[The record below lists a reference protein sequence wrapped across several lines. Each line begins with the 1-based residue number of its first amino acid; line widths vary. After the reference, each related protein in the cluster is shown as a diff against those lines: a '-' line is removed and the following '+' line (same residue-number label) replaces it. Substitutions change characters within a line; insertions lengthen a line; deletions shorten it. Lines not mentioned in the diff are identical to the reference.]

1 MKLKI
6 ENIPRNINMNIWK
19 KTNYYNLKKKK
30 ISIEPFNSLIWKKKI
45 LDKINLNK
53 SNLKKDYSKFFLSS
67 TPLPLIILGCNKEK
81 IKIADYGSGDQEL
94 FFQLS
99 HLKIDNI
106 KIFID
111 SIEVPEINNLLRKNI
126 NKKNSKNIKIN
137 FYDNFNFN
145 KKYDFVHISDSLQYN
160 LNWKNFL
167 IKITAKNPKYI
178 ILNNLTAGKFKTYI
192 TEQKFYKEKLPYIFF
207 NYTEIRKILK
217 KYKAYN
223 YLYLNKINNE
233 YKEYPQ
239 SNFKKKE
246 KLRYPKTII
255 FKKI

>member
-1 MKLKI
+1 M
-6 ENIPRNINMNIWK
+6 
-19 KTNYYNLKKKK
+19 
-30 ISIEPFNSLIWKKKI
+30 
-45 LDKINLNK
+45 
-53 SNLKKDYSKFFLSS
+53 
-67 TPLPLIILGCNKEK
+67 
-81 IKIADYGSGDQEL
+81 
-94 FFQLS
+94 
-99 HLKIDNI
+99 
-106 KIFID
+106 
-111 SIEVPEINNLLRKNI
+111 
-126 NKKNSKNIKIN
+126 
-137 FYDNFNFN
+137 
-145 KKYDFVHISDSLQYN
+145 
-160 LNWKNFL
+160 
-167 IKITAKNPKYI
+167 
-178 ILNNLTAGKFKTYI
+178 NNLTAGKFKTYI

>member
-1 MKLKI
+1 M
-6 ENIPRNINMNIWK
+6 
-19 KTNYYNLKKKK
+19 
-30 ISIEPFNSLIWKKKI
+30 
-45 LDKINLNK
+45 
-53 SNLKKDYSKFFLSS
+53 
-67 TPLPLIILGCNKEK
+67 PLIILGCNKKK

-99 HLKIDNI
+99 NLKINNI

-111 SIEVPEINNLLRKNI
+111 SIEVPEINNLLKKNI
-126 NKKNSKNIKIN
+126 NKKNSKNIEIN
-137 FYDNFNFN
+137 FYDSFNFN

-167 IKITAKNPKYI
+167 IKIIAKNPKYI

-192 TEQKFYKEKLPYIFF
+192 TEQKFYNEKLPYIFF
-207 NYTEIRKILK
+207 NETEIRKTLK
-217 KYKAYN
+217 KYKPYK